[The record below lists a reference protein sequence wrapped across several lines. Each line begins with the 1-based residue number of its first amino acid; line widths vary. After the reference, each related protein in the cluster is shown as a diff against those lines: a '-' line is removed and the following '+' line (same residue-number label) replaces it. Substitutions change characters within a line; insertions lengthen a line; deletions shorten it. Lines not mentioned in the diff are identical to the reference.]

1 MKVAVV
7 YAAKSTEDKHGSIPT
22 QLENCR
28 RRAEREGWQ
37 VVAEFSDEAFS
48 AYGGNPSPR
57 LERTKALA
65 AETAAK
71 SGRCIVIAQD
81 ADLPSH
87 VPVARIPGGRARRP
101 MGLREVDLRRTQRAD
116 GPLGRD
122 AEQLALEA
130 AREEGEADRAYVP
143 RPVGGG

>member
-7 YAAKSTEDKHGSIPT
+7 YAAKSTEDKTRFDPDAAGGLPPPRRARG
-22 QLENCR
+22 LAGR
-28 RRAEREGWQ
+28 RRVQRRGVLGIRRQPWSEARTGEG
-37 VVAEFSDEAFS
+37 
-48 AYGGNPSPR
+48 
-57 LERTKALA
+57 LA

-71 SGRCIVIAQD
+71 SGCCIVIAQD
-81 ADLPSH
+81 ADVPSH
-87 VPVARIPGGRARRP
+87 VPVARRPAGGARRP

-143 RPVGGG
+143 RPVGGR